1 MSIMEPAQCTR
12 TATEVLYQ
20 LETNETY
27 ISSNKILPSA
37 ANRIAYSTV
46 ENNEI
51 SLKTMPWVKV
61 ISIITKFEQNFGIWN
76 CEI

>member
-1 MSIMEPAQCTR
+1 MEPAQCTR

-27 ISSNKILPSA
+27 ISSNKDLPSSA
-37 ANRIAYSTV
+37 KRKAYSTV

-51 SLKTMPWVKV
+51 SRKTLP
-61 ISIITKFEQNFGIWN
+61 
-76 CEI
+76 